1 MVVYQLIHN
10 LSTQTCGE
18 IDILPFT
25 QAFATKAEAEKRR
38 REILSS
44 LKALAN
50 ANKATVKENFE
61 CTPAE
66 YMKYAGFRI
75 SIVKHKV
82 TKEDLIRMISSIPCG
97 EYQSSIQY
105 VRNHDAAVV
114 AVWDDIPKDDPLAHQ
129 GLSWTLYN
137 DNIQQITAEP
147 CEDEVEES
155 VL

>member
-1 MVVYQLIHN
+1 MTTPNLNSMEHADMVVYQLIHN

-50 ANKATVKENFE
+50 ANKATVKEDFE

-66 YMKYAGFRI
+66 YMKYAGFHI
-75 SIVKHKV
+75 SINQRKV
-82 TKEDLIRMISSIPCG
+82 DKNGLILLLNSIPCG
-97 EYQSSIQY
+97 EYHESVQY
-105 VRNHDAAVV
+105 VRNHDEAVV
-114 AVWDDIPKDDPLAHQ
+114 AVWDDIPNDDPLASE
-129 GLSWTLYN
+129 GLSWN
-137 DNIQQITAEP
+137 P
-147 CEDEVEES
+147 
-155 VL
+155 